1 MCAAL
6 AAASQV
12 DRDTQLLEQERQMV
26 ANMQQQGRVAH
37 GSVPTGNAAHIIV
50 NPNEEPPK
58 GREKNLVYPFP
69 AEGGGS
75 PVARILPGGV
85 RGGFVPPS
93 PGGGGFRGEVSPGPF
108 GGVSPGPYGGAS
120 PGPFAGVSP
129 GPFGG
134 VSPGPFGEVSP
145 GPQDSSAESS
155 IASIDQNIQI
165 PRWEFYSTG
174 NSAPAPIGSFQPVEM
189 PPQPVQ
195 IAASPGARG
204 ALQSQQYGQPSPG
217 MAYPTPYHDM
227 SRPPPPDVQQQYS
240 IPPLVQHASSYGPQ
254 DPYHV
259 DQPSPSQP
267 MSSAMGAGATPHWGD
282 QGVSMTPGERKA
294 REDARS
300 TYARELDEQVRLK
313 KARQAQQKAKDLA
326 EDQRKY
332 DEMMSH
338 QWCSGGGGAPLRD
351 AAGNSVNLL

>member
-1 MCAAL
+1 MTRQHEAL
-6 AAASQV
+6 SRQVLREGRRAPKGAPHQAKYGGRSKEEYLALLTSQV

-50 NPNEEPPK
+50 NPNEVPGLRGAFRREPQRSVAQTPRTKPSKHQPKPAGAGSRQGGAQEPPK

-134 VSPGPFGEVSP
+134 VSPGPFGE
-145 GPQDSSAESS
+145 
-155 IASIDQNIQI
+155 
-165 PRWEFYSTG
+165 
-174 NSAPAPIGSFQPVEM
+174 
-189 PPQPVQ
+189 PVQ

-227 SRPPPPDVQQQYS
+227 SRPPPPDVQQVEY
-240 IPPLVQHASSYGPQ
+240 PPCPCIC
-254 DPYHV
+254 P
-259 DQPSPSQP
+259 
-267 MSSAMGAGATPHWGD
+267 
-282 QGVSMTPGERKA
+282 
-294 REDARS
+294 
-300 TYARELDEQVRLK
+300 
-313 KARQAQQKAKDLA
+313 
-326 EDQRKY
+326 
-332 DEMMSH
+332 
-338 QWCSGGGGAPLRD
+338 
-351 AAGNSVNLL
+351 